1 MASRDALVIVA
12 SWSILVVTM
21 LTLGGLGFDFGFAV
35 WPFGETRNWVEFL
48 QDGQGSA
55 AAKLFWKVDNRNAL
69 APWLYIPLRSLIARF
84 EPIFLILHLLAGLL
98 VGVLAYFTIR
108 EVTQQRD
115 RLFALSCGIL
125 ISLFIVNGY
134 RDGIVWT
141 QLVALGC
148 TLAAIWS
155 FARFLNTDRIS
166 YGFFGLSIVA
176 WLMAIGIYTLQCG
189 AVGVIVVL
197 SFLQSVRG
205 KTLAPGLVI
214 RGVGRALLD
223 AVPYLA
229 VLAIY
234 LMIWRTTSAVG
245 VPEEWSLR
253 LSFGQFMAS
262 VLEGI
267 WHTDYKYF
275 LVWVKAGGG
284 ALMFAVF
291 AIASVGLWVLF
302 YFSRAEHDARSIPI
316 SGRDLALVGLIALCV
331 VAPTVILEAASDM
344 WTPGTR
350 WRMLMQFSTPLLFCM
365 ISAALLAALPI
376 ARGSKLNFWRLEIAV
391 AGGCAIL
398 LALGFN
404 HSQVVYTKSEKQF
417 FADLTREIAHDR
429 QRSAQFP
436 RTYIVKA
443 EVPNLYYG
451 NRMSDVYARTL
462 LGADVTLRFVPPLR
476 VPYEEKKMA
485 FATDGVENV
494 SANRPRIPYDQITVL
509 LWDGVRMTRQPIV
522 DKYTFDGYHIDWRRA
537 SALPLPAS

>member
-21 LTLGGLGFDFGFAV
+21 LTLGRLGFDFGFAV
-35 WPFGETRNWVEFL
+35 WPFGEIRNWMEFL

-55 AAKLFWKVDNRNAL
+55 AANLFWKLDNRNAL

-84 EPIFLILHLLAGLL
+84 ESIFLILHLLTGLL

-125 ISLFIVNGY
+125 ISLFIVNAY

-155 FARFLNTDRIS
+155 FARFLNTDRIA

-189 AVGVIVVL
+189 AVGAVVVL
-197 SFLQSVRG
+197 SFLHSMQG
-205 KTLAPGLVI
+205 KTLTPGLVI
-214 RGVGRALLD
+214 RGIGHALLD
-223 AVPYLA
+223 ALPYLA
-229 VLAIY
+229 MLVIY
-234 LMIWRTTSAVG
+234 LMIWRTTAAVDI
-245 VPEEWSLR
+245 PSLR
-253 LSFGQFMAS
+253 LSFGQLMVS

-267 WHTDYKYF
+267 WHTDYKDF
-275 LVWVKAGGG
+275 LVWVRDSGG

-291 AIASVGLWVLF
+291 AIASVGLWVLI
-302 YFSRAEHDARSIPI
+302 YFSGAEHNARSIPI
-316 SGRDLALVGLIALCV
+316 SGRDLALIGLITLCV
-331 VAPTVILEAASDM
+331 VAPTVVLEAASDL

-350 WRMLMQFSTPLLFCM
+350 WRMLMQFSTPLLFCT

-376 ARGSKLNFWRLEIAV
+376 ARGSKLNVWRLEIAI
-391 AGGCAIL
+391 AGGGAIV

-404 HSQVVYTKSEKQF
+404 HTQVVYTKSEKQF

-443 EVPNLYYG
+443 VPNIYYG
-451 NRMSDVYARTL
+451 NRLSDVYARTL
-462 LGADVTLRFVPPLR
+462 LGADVTFRLVPPLR
-476 VPYEEKKMA
+476 VPYDDKKMA
-485 FATDGVENV
+485 FTTDGVENV
-494 SANRPRIPYDQITVL
+494 SANRPSIPYDQITVL
-509 LWDGVRMTRQPIV
+509 VWNGFRITRQPIV
-522 DKYTFDGYHIDWRRA
+522 DKFTFDGYHINWRRS